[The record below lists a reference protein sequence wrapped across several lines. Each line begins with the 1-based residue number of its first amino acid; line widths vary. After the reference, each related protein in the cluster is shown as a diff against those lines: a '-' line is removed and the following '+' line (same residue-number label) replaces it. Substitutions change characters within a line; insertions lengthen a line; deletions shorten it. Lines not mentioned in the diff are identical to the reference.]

1 MLKFPVITLAENYMR
16 NAEIIE
22 KSDKFLF
29 LVSNSDLCFNIIS
42 NKYRSICLENDE
54 DVEAFLNYME
64 EITFQGTQRSDY
76 IYVLCCDKKKD
87 NDRIKEFLENDG
99 ILKFHEGWQLFRN
112 KEYLANF
119 DKGKEL
125 LEVLQAL
132 VKRYEPEE
140 TQLLLDEFHFMKEGK
155 SGEAGATGAFDSK
168 IRKHLLQHNDIFVC
182 GCPYIYKSGTYQP
195 DYNGTKLKAIIEKYL
210 YPKYQKNNVIRQIY
224 NLIIDTDAVQRSFE
238 NLNQYP
244 ETYINFQDCMLDVA
258 TMKEIPHSPEFYAIN
273 QLPFE
278 WRKIKAVKEGT
289 EIEKFF
295 DFIFTSP
302 DDRKMV
308 LEYVGLCFTKD
319 TRQQRFLTLCG
330 LGGTGKSVLIRLIET
345 ATGRENISNVSL
357 QELSKRFSTSLLVGK
372 LLNSCADLS
381 AEMLEDSSVM
391 KKLLGEDNIFAER
404 KGEQGFMY
412 RNYSKL
418 LFSTNS
424 LPVIAGERTNGFY
437 RRLMIFRMDKQPE
450 KVDTELFAKLS
461 AELPYFIKLAVE
473 ALHEM
478 YIRGGHITIS
488 EGSKEAVRQMWKDS
502 DVVQAWIDDCC
513 TLDNEAKTD
522 RVKAFSDF
530 EKYCENEERQ
540 AMSKNGFYKALRNKN
555 FSEIKVHGYSHI
567 KGLKLGKE
575 TSPKNSPKTTPD
587 DFIEVSQ
594 EDLNSLPF
602 T

>member
-1 MLKFPVITLAENYMR
+1 MFDIPFMPWAENYMKT
-16 NAEIIE
+16 EIIE
-22 KSDKFLF
+22 KSDKYLF
-29 LVSNSDLCFNIIS
+29 LVSNQEIWMQIVTN
-42 NKYRSICLENDE
+42 NYRAVCLKNDE
-54 DVEAFLNYME
+54 DIEKFIEYMQ
-64 EITFQGTQRSDY
+64 EIEFSGTCRSSY
-76 IYVLCCDKKKD
+76 TYVIACDTKKA
-87 NDRIKEFLENDG
+87 NNRLKEYLESDS

-125 LEVLQAL
+125 LEVLQSL

-182 GCPYIYKSGTYQP
+182 GCPYIFSGGVYQP
-195 DYNGTKLKAIIEKYL
+195 DYNGTKLKALIEQYL

-224 NLIIDTDAVQRSFE
+224 NLIIDTDSVQCSFE
-238 NLNQYP
+238 DLNQYP
-244 ETYINFQDCMLDVA
+244 ETYINFRDCMLDVA
-258 TMKEIPHSPEFYAIN
+258 TMKEIPHSPDFYAIN

-278 WRKIKAVKEGT
+278 WRKIKVAKEGT

-295 DFIFTSP
+295 NFIFASP

-473 ALHEM
+473 ALHDM
-478 YIRGGHITIS
+478 YARGGHITVS

-502 DVVQAWIDDCC
+502 DVVEAWLLDCC
-513 TLDNEAKTD
+513 TLGNDEKADRAEAFT
-522 RVKAFSDF
+522 SF
-530 EKYCENEERQ
+530 EEYCKNEERQ
-540 AMSKNGFYKALRNKN
+540 AMTKNGFYKALRNKN
-555 FSEIKVHGYSHI
+555 FSEARGKTERFFKGFSIGKNGGKVGGSAD
-567 KGLKLGKE
+567 GFM
-575 TSPKNSPKTTPD
+575 TVT
-587 DFIEVSQ
+587 Q
-594 EDLNSLPF
+594 EQLAELPF
-602 T
+602 S

>member
-1 MLKFPVITLAENYMR
+1 MSNIPFMPWAEQYMKS
-16 NAEIIE
+16 EIKE
-22 KSDKFLF
+22 KSDKYIF
-29 LVSNSDLCFNIIS
+29 LVSNQEIWFQIVARNYRALCL
-42 NKYRSICLENDE
+42 KNDE
-54 DVEAFLNYME
+54 DVE
-64 EITFQGTQRSDY
+64 
-76 IYVLCCDKKKD
+76 K
-87 NDRIKEFLENDG
+87 FLEYMTEIEYRGTNRSSYTYVIACDTKKANNRLKEYLESDG
-99 ILKFHEGWQLFRN
+99 ILKFHEGWQLFKNR
-112 KEYLANF
+112 EYLKKSEYNN
-119 DKGKEL
+119 EL
-125 LEVLQAL
+125 VEILQS
-132 VKRYEPEE
+132 VIKRYEPEE

-182 GCPYIYKSGTYQP
+182 GCPYIYKSGAYQP

-224 NLIIDTDAVQRSFE
+224 NLILDTDSVQRSFE

-258 TMKEIPHSPEFYAIN
+258 SMQEIPHSPDFYAIN

-278 WRKIKAVKEGT
+278 WQKIKAAKEGT

-295 DFIFTSP
+295 NFIFTSP

-330 LGGTGKSVLIRLIET
+330 LGGTGKSILIRLIET

-478 YIRGGHITIS
+478 YMMGGHITIS

-502 DVVQAWIDDCC
+502 DVVQAWLDECC

-522 RVKAFSDF
+522 RAEAFSNF
-530 EKYCENEERQ
+530 EKYCEREGRQ

-575 TSPKNSPKTTPD
+575 TSPKNSPQTTPD
-587 DFIEVSQ
+587 GFIEVSQ
-594 EDLNSLPF
+594 EELDTLPF

>member
-1 MLKFPVITLAENYMR
+1 MFDIPFMPWAENYMKT
-16 NAEIIE
+16 EIIE
-22 KSDKFLF
+22 KSDKYLF
-29 LVSNSDLCFNIIS
+29 LVSNQEIWMQIVTN
-42 NKYRSICLENDE
+42 NYRAICLKNDE
-54 DVEAFLNYME
+54 DIEKFIEYMQ
-64 EITFQGTQRSDY
+64 EIEFKGTNRSDY
-76 IYVLCCDKKKD
+76 TYVIACDTKKA
-87 NDRIKEFLENDG
+87 NDRLKEYLESDS
-99 ILKFHEGWQLFRN
+99 ILKFHEGWQLFKN
-112 KEYLANF
+112 KEYLEKSDYNS
-119 DKGKEL
+119 EL
-125 LEVLQAL
+125 VEILQS
-132 VKRYEPEE
+132 VIKRYEPEE

-155 SGEAGATGAFDSK
+155 SGEAGANGAFDSK

-182 GCPYIYKSGTYQP
+182 AYPYIYENGAYQP

-244 ETYINFQDCMLDVA
+244 ETYINFQDCMLDVG
-258 TMKEIPHSPEFYAIN
+258 TMKEIPHSPDFYAIN

-278 WRKIKAVKEGT
+278 WRKIKAAKEGT

-295 DFIFTSP
+295 NFIFTSP

-330 LGGTGKSVLIRLIET
+330 LGGTGKSILIRLIET

-391 KKLLGEDNIFAER
+391 KKLLGEDLLLAER
-404 KGEQGFMY
+404 KGEQAFMY

-450 KVDTELFAKLS
+450 RVDTELFAKLS

-473 ALHEM
+473 ALHDM
-478 YIRGGHITIS
+478 YARGGHITIS

-502 DVVQAWIDDCC
+502 DVVQAWLDDCC
-513 TLDNEAKTD
+513 TLDSEEKTD
-522 RVKAFSDF
+522 RAKAFSDF

-555 FSEIKVHGYSHI
+555 FAEIKLHGYSHI

-575 TSPKNSPKTTPD
+575 TSPKNSPKTSPD
-587 DFIEVSQ
+587 GFIEVSQ
-594 EDLNSLPF
+594 EDLDSLPF

>member
-1 MLKFPVITLAENYMR
+1 MLNIPFMPWAENYMKT
-16 NAEIIE
+16 EIKE
-22 KSDKFLF
+22 KTDKYIFL
-29 LVSNSDLCFNIIS
+29 IS
-42 NKYRSICLENDE
+42 NQEIWLQIVTNNYRAICLKNDE
-54 DVEAFLNYME
+54 DIEKFIEYMQEIEFRGTYRSNYV
-64 EITFQGTQRSDY
+64 
-76 IYVLCCDKKKD
+76 YVIACDTKKS
-87 NDRIKEFLENDG
+87 NDRLKEYLESDN
-99 ILKFHEGWQLFRN
+99 ILKFHEGWQLFKN
-112 KEYLANF
+112 KEYLESSDHNS
-119 DKGKEL
+119 EL
-125 LEVLQAL
+125 VEILQSV

-182 GCPYIYKSGTYQP
+182 GCPYVYKSGTYQP

-224 NLIIDTDAVQRSFE
+224 NLILDTDVVQRSFE

-278 WRKIKAVKEGT
+278 WRKIKAAKEGA

-391 KKLLGEDNIFAER
+391 KKLLGEDTVFTER

-450 KVDTELFAKLS
+450 KIDTELFAKLS

-478 YIRGGHITIS
+478 YMRGGHITIS

-502 DVVQAWIDDCC
+502 DVVEAWLSDCC
-513 TLDNEAKTD
+513 TLGNDKKADRAEAF
-522 RVKAFSDF
+522 ASF
-530 EKYCENEERQ
+530 EDYCKNEERQ
-540 AMSKNGFYKALRNKN
+540 AMTKNGFYKALRNKN
-555 FSEIKVHGYSHI
+555 FSEARGKTERFFKGFSIGKNGGKVGGSNDGFMTI
-567 KGLKLGKE
+567 
-575 TSPKNSPKTTPD
+575 T
-587 DFIEVSQ
+587 Q
-594 EDLNSLPF
+594 EQLAELPF
-602 T
+602 S